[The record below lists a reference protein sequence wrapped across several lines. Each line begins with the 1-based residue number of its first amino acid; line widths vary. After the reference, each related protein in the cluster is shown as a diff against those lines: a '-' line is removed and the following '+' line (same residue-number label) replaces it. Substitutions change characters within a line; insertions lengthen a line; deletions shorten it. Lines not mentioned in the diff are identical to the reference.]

1 MSTPKRGTYVIRLV
15 LTPRS
20 ALCRSNFVS
29 FWHGAWVFS
38 LMGNSDSFQ
47 DKFVYVVD
55 SKTPRNPTSF
65 KHPLPPRVPGLNG
78 RPGPEASQGDL
89 GAVAEAEE
97 MAAAAQEDLEAAVEA
112 EMVAAPAREDLEA
125 AVGSEN
131 DGSTTS
137 NSTGRPGCN
146 SWGRE

>member
-47 DKFVYVVD
+47 DKFVYVVEP
-55 SKTPRNPTSF
+55 KTPRNPTSS
-65 KHPLPPRVPGLNG
+65 KHPSLARRAGGTTQLILPSSSVAKALHLFVFQVPVEHLFNLSCNYSEV
-78 RPGPEASQGDL
+78 RETDNP
-89 GAVAEAEE
+89 
-97 MAAAAQEDLEAAVEA
+97 AALAI
-112 EMVAAPAREDLEA
+112 APMLFGF
-125 AVGSEN
+125 VKS
-131 DGSTTS
+131 SVKVV
-137 NSTGRPGCN
+137 
-146 SWGRE
+146 

>member
-47 DKFVYVVD
+47 DKFVYVVEP
-55 SKTPRNPTSF
+55 KTPRNPTSS
-65 KHPLPPRVPGLNG
+65 KHPPLARRAGGTTQLILPSSSVAKALHLFVFQVPVKHLFNLSCNYSEV
-78 RPGPEASQGDL
+78 RETDNPAAL
-89 GAVAEAEE
+89 AIAVIT
-97 MAAAAQEDLEAAVEA
+97 DTR
-112 EMVAAPAREDLEA
+112 AR
-125 AVGSEN
+125 
-131 DGSTTS
+131 
-137 NSTGRPGCN
+137 
-146 SWGRE
+146 